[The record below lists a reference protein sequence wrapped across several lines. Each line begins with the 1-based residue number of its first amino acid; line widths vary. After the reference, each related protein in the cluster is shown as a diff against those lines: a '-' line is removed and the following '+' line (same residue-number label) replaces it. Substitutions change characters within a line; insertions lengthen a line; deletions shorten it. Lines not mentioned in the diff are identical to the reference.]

1 MTRLKGARVSQ
12 VPDITVVWKFNNRW
26 GVTTQGRPESV
37 DAMLE
42 TETDVLKIYL
52 KEGKT
57 LMGRPP
63 MKLVKE
69 LKTFCGITEEL
80 CMHLFHILVSDDIG
94 DIESS
99 LAREGLLT
107 GETGSLEDA
116 GLKGDAEA
124 SSGGLTVSHGGV
136 NPDVAATR
144 DAVDAFDTLTL
155 ADYFGKETH
164 TSPASLTYHGD
175 STRYCGHDDD
185 RSATSAG
192 DTDISRGFANPAQ
205 RGLAAFSDPK
215 ARWGHVPPRQAA
227 GSRRQRGRS
236 NGVDPLRLEMPRA
249 LVDDVLEDEESQFRA
264 EIYVGSLTSRFR

>member
-1 MTRLKGARVSQ
+1 VTKLKGARVSQ

-37 DAMLE
+37 DVMLD
-42 TETDVLKIYL
+42 TETDVLNIYL
-52 KEGKT
+52 KEGKA
-57 LMGRPP
+57 LMGKPP

-69 LKTFCGITEEL
+69 LKTLCGITEEL
-80 CMHLFHILVSDDIG
+80 SVHLFHILVSDDIR
-94 DIESS
+94 DIESN

-124 SSGGLTVSHGGV
+124 STGGLTVSHGGV

-155 ADYFGKETH
+155 ADYFGKETD

-175 STRYCGHDDD
+175 SMSYYGDDD

-192 DTDISRGFANPAQ
+192 NTGIGRGFVNPAQ
-205 RGLAAFSDPK
+205 RGLAAFSNLK
-215 ARWGHVPPRQAA
+215 ARLGHVSPRQAA
-227 GSRRQRGRS
+227 ESRRQRGRS

-249 LVDDVLEDEESQFRA
+249 LLNDVLENEESQFTA
-264 EIYVGSLTSRFR
+264 KIYIGSLTSRFR